1 MLPGGV
7 LFGRSFSFSLSF
19 ELCRMRFRISIS
31 SPTNCLEQ
39 IHFCLWRN
47 DGGGAISLFMERPDY
62 GGDVTMGQSSHVCYI

>member
-31 SPTNCLEQ
+31 SPSVWSKFTFVCGEMTAA
-39 IHFCLWRN
+39 
-47 DGGGAISLFMERPDY
+47 GAISLFMERSDY
-62 GGDVTMGQSSHVCYI
+62 GGDLTMGQSSHVCYM

>member
-31 SPTNCLEQ
+31 SPSVWSKFTFVCGEMTAAGRSRSLLNAL
-39 IHFCLWRN
+39 IM
-47 DGGGAISLFMERPDY
+47 GAI
-62 GGDVTMGQSSHVCYI
+62 